1 MALLLFKSVCSR
13 HECTSIFRIAHCATT
28 RDMLKRLCYFLCD
41 LVSNWMGWMV
51 YDEKEYKE
59 EEGLLA
65 LMNVNRLLD
74 KMNACFIEA
83 L

>member
-1 MALLLFKSVCSR
+1 
-13 HECTSIFRIAHCATT
+13 
-28 RDMLKRLCYFLCD
+28 MLKRLCYFLCD

-51 YDEKEYKE
+51 WYDGNEYKE
-59 EEGLLA
+59 EEGLFA

-74 KMNACFIEA
+74 KMDTCSIDT